1 MPCGEYSTGT
11 DARAAGRSAL
21 APSMTS
27 AVRRCCRG
35 SSIAAAGLSVGQK
48 AKELAAG
55 GVEGTLL
62 GFGLAMRQQRP
73 AVIAD
78 EVENDLLDWPSS
90 EVAVDLQSADDL
102 PTESPDVV
110 AVLTQGLAR
119 QLPRQQFAQGRL
131 AAFHDLQAGR
141 NVACLIRPAAWPLI
155 EIWAVGL
162 QGIGGSLL
170 RR

>member
-1 MPCGEYSTGT
+1 MPCGEHSTGT

-35 SSIAAAGLSVGQK
+35 SSIAAAGLGQK

-90 EVAVDLQSADDL
+90 EVAVHLQSADDL

-119 QLPRQQFAQGRL
+119 QSPRQQFAQERL
-131 AAFHDLQAGR
+131 AAFRDLQAGR
-141 NVACLIRPAAWPLI
+141 NVGCLIRPAARPLI
-155 EIWAVGL
+155 EIRAVGL